1 MICEIHHMED
11 IMRHCDQEKNLQYCT
26 CTYTSCTKRGI
37 CCECVSYHRSK
48 GEIPG
53 CLFPKDVE
61 KTYDRTIERFVKAFK

>member
-1 MICEIHHMED
+1 
-11 IMRHCDQEKNLQYCT
+11 MRQCDQEKNLQHCT

-37 CCECVSYHRSK
+37 CCECIAYHRSK

-61 KTYDRTIERFVKAFK
+61 KTYDRSIERFVKSFNQK